1 MLWEQIHKRKCK
13 RKAIGISFL
22 WDLHPQGILA
32 DIEVW
37 IMQWWFHREHWS
49 CQPWL
54 RSNALLVGELVL
66 HEVFS
71 CCVMEKLKTWVEN
84 KKAGISWQQISF
96 LYAAFN
102 LWMEVFFPCW
112 REEWR
117 SVEWE
122 GGISWSKFLLYCD
135 IPSCRGSPPC
145 CLKEKWRS
153 LKWRTRQWDFIEQKS
168 SSMWH
173 SKLQCKT
180 TVIYLGLFFLNR

>member
-1 MLWEQIHKRKCK
+1 MLWEQIHKSKCK

-22 WDLHPQGILA
+22 WDLHPQGSLA

-54 RSNALLVGELVL
+54 HSNALLVGELVL

-71 CCVMEKLKTWVEN
+71 CCVMEKLKTWMEN
-84 KKAGISWQQISF
+84 KKVGISWQQISF

-102 LWMEVFFPCW
+102 LRMEVFFPLLK
-112 REEWR
+112 
-117 SVEWE
+117 
-122 GGISWSKFLLYCD
+122 GGMKKCRMRRWHLMEQISLVLWHSKLQRF
-135 IPSCRGSPPC
+135 SPH

-153 LKWRTRQWDFIEQKS
+153 LKWRTRQWDFMSKS
-168 SSMWH
+168 LLLCGNPNCSVKHQLS
-173 SKLQCKT
+173 
-180 TVIYLGLFFLNR
+180 I